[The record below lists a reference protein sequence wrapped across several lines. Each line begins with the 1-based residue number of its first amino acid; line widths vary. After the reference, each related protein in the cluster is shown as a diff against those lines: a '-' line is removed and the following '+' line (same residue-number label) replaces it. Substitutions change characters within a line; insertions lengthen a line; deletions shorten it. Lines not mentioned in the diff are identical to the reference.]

1 MRITFL
7 SSFLVVALLLPI
19 AAPVGAQSESMQ
31 KALESV
37 KGTLDDLVT
46 AKDEQKPVELGLR
59 IEALKKAINLSAA
72 EAKELRVK
80 LIAIEDLD
88 QKTDM
93 WRAAMADQMKRAAEY
108 ALVEEK
114 AIETNEKEMTL
125 AEVKDI
131 AARFKAW
138 RESSYLPVVGQVRD
152 YFLIAQEEK
161 TIETAKSRWQK
172 IDSDIKK
179 LEKAKIKNIESVRKM
194 LTNADFLIAGGEA
207 LNQEA
212 WASFVDVYISQT
224 TSTAATSTDMNATTT
239 ETNATSTAATST
251 DMNATTTVPENQLIL
266 ESSTSSSPF
275 ASSTDAKDEPAL
287 LPPPSIRDLVHGS
300 LSKIK
305 DTYKVFIDMSNLVR
319 KLLK

>member
-1 MRITFL
+1 MRIVFL
-7 SSFLVVALLLPI
+7 SSFLIAALLLPV
-19 AAPVGAQSESMQ
+19 AAPVHAQSESMQ

-37 KGTLDDLVT
+37 KGTLDDLVA

-88 QKTDM
+88 AKTDA
-93 WRAAMADQMKRAAEY
+93 WREIMADQMKKAAEY
-108 ALVEEK
+108 ALGEGK

-194 LTNADFLIAGGEA
+194 LTNADFLIAEGEA
-207 LNQEA
+207 MNQEA
-212 WASFVDVYISQT
+212 WTSFVDVYISRT
-224 TSTAATSTDMNATTT
+224 TSTAATSTDSNATTT
-239 ETNATSTAATST
+239 ETSATST
-251 DMNATTTVPENQLIL
+251 DSNATTTVQENPITL
-266 ESSTSSSPF
+266 ESSTSSSPL
-275 ASSTDAKDEPAL
+275 ASSTDAKDEPVP

-305 DTYKVFIDMSNLVR
+305 DAYKVFIDMSNVVR